1 MEFEKIKEGLL
12 KACEAYVKQR
22 QATAKDA
29 IAEAKAAAA
38 EETKS
43 SAGDKYETGRAMAQ
57 LAEERAQSQL
67 TEANKLAEGLAL
79 VNRADAGPK
88 ADLGSL
94 VITPQAQYYLAI
106 SLGKLTWDGTDY
118 FVVSPAS
125 PIGQALKGARTG
137 DKVSFQGRSLSIT
150 QVI

>member
-12 KACEAYVKQR
+12 KACEAYVQQR
-22 QATAKDA
+22 QATAKAA

-57 LAEERAQSQL
+57 LAEERAQTQL
-67 TEANKLAEGLAL
+67 TEANKLAEGLTL
-79 VNRADAGPK
+79 MQRVEPGPK

-94 VITPQAQYYLAI
+94 V
-106 SLGKLTWDGTDY
+106 
-118 FVVSPAS
+118 
-125 PIGQALKGARTG
+125 
-137 DKVSFQGRSLSIT
+137 
-150 QVI
+150 